1 METADR
7 WHEISVRFNLFRF
20 NLFRFNSPRFLLRPV
35 EYDAFDLGFDRSRVS
50 VNALA
55 VIDRLQGAGFDGYL
69 VGGCVRDLLLNRQ
82 PKDFDVTTNAS
93 PEQIRKLFDR
103 ARIIGRRF
111 KLIHVTYGRGW
122 QREVIE
128 VATYRASPK
137 SGTKSAG
144 RRNRTIRT
152 GRILDDNVYGSIDAD
167 ATRRDFTINALYYDP
182 GEEIVLDF
190 VRGIEDIRA
199 RKLSVIGDT
208 ETRFAEDPVRMLR
221 VVRFQAKLNLV
232 VGSDVISAINKYASL
247 IEDVPAARMFEE
259 ILKLFHYQSGWKTW
273 QALRQTPLTQVLF
286 PETFRTIQDKD
297 GHQLEAL
304 INAALK
310 NTDARVSSD
319 QPVIAG
325 FIFAVFLW
333 GPFKQELGKQHK
345 SGMRGDPACL
355 LAGEKVLKVQD
366 RTVSVPWRA
375 KSSAIGIWELQ
386 ASLELRRPK
395 ATGQIMQRR
404 WFRAAYDFLSL
415 RSQIGEIDPEIVN
428 WWTLRQEDYEFARD
442 VDSVDPVD
450 PRVNSETYRKQYQP
464 MNKARSGQPGP
475 GNKTRSRRRRRNGN
489 SLQQN

>member
-7 WHEISVRFNLFRF
+7 WHEKSVRFNLFRF
-20 NLFRFNSPRFLLRPV
+20 NLFRFNSPRSLLRPV

-55 VIDRLQGAGFDGYL
+55 VIDRLQDAGFDGYL

-93 PEQIRKLFDR
+93 PEQVRNLFDR

-122 QREVIE
+122 RNREVIE

-137 SGTKSAG
+137 TRTKSAG
-144 RRNRTIRT
+144 RKNRTIRT

-221 VVRFQAKLNLV
+221 VVRFQAKLDLV
-232 VGSDVISAINKYASL
+232 VGSDVTGAINKYASL

-286 PETFRTIQDKD
+286 PETFRAIQDKD
-297 GHQLEAL
+297 GHRLEAL

-310 NTDARVSSD
+310 NTDARVSID

-325 FIFAVFLW
+325 FIFAVLLW
-333 GPFKQELGKQHK
+333 GPFKQELEKQHK

-386 ASLELRRPK
+386 AALELRRPK

-415 RSQIGEIDPEIVN
+415 RSQVGEIDPEIVN
-428 WWTLRQEDYEFARD
+428 WWTHRQEDDEFVRY
-442 VDSVDPVD
+442 VDSVDPVH
-450 PRVNSETYRKQYQP
+450 PRVNSETYRKQHQP

-489 SLQQN
+489 SLQ

>member
-1 METADR
+1 M
-7 WHEISVRFNLFRF
+7 
-20 NLFRFNSPRFLLRPV
+20 RPV
-35 EYDAFDLGFDRSRVS
+35 EYDALELGFDRSRVS

-111 KLIHVTYGRGW
+111 KLIHITYGRGW
-122 QREVIE
+122 RNREVIE
-128 VATYRASPK
+128 VATYRASPG

-190 VRGIEDIRA
+190 VQGIEDIKA

-221 VVRFQAKLNLV
+221 VVRFQAKLDLV

-286 PETFRTIQDKD
+286 PQTFRAIQYKE
-297 GHQLEAL
+297 GHRLEAL

-325 FIFAVFLW
+325 FIFAVLLW

-345 SGMRGDPACL
+345 SGMRGDPACQI
-355 LAGEKVLKVQD
+355 AGEKVLKVQD

-386 ASLELRRPK
+386 AALELRKPA

-428 WWTLRQEDYEFARD
+428 WWTCKQEDGEFARC
-442 VDSVDPVD
+442 VDSVDPAHV
-450 PRVNSETYRKQYQP
+450 RVNSQTYRKQHQP
-464 MNKARSGQPGP
+464 MNKTRSGQPGP